1 MSSSPVHIGKKK
13 SARLIRSSCLSEEG
27 LKHTSGAWVVSSFDK
42 CTADIS
48 VGAGRATNRMHFDSL
63 GQNISSDKRHSFCSI
78 YLSVIS
84 DLIKTRSLHITK
96 RKTLLI
102 SYQKNLTTSYQKNL
116 SESSVA
122 VQMQGRCQCHFS
134 GAYHF
139 SPCHG
144 HCAGAGHV
152 SPCPCHCA
160 SACPVSP
167 RHFHCAGTHCHSAS
181 ACHV

>member
-1 MSSSPVHIGKKK
+1 MCISSD
-13 SARLIRSSCLSEEG
+13 SATGSVFL
-27 LKHTSGAWVVSSFDK
+27 FDK

-63 GQNISSDKRHSFCSI
+63 AKNISSDKRHSFYSI

-102 SYQKNLTTSYQKNL
+102 SYQKNITTSYQKNL

-122 VQMQGRCQCHFS
+122 LQMQGRCQFYFSSACHLL
-134 GAYHF
+134 
-139 SPCHG
+139 PCHV
-144 HCAGAGHV
+144 HCAGTHCHV
-152 SPCPCHCA
+152 SPRLC
-160 SACPVSP
+160 
-167 RHFHCAGTHCHSAS
+167 HCAGTHCHSAG

>member
-1 MSSSPVHIGKKK
+1 MYFFWFCHGF
-13 SARLIRSSCLSEEG
+13 CLP
-27 LKHTSGAWVVSSFDK
+27 FDK

-63 GQNISSDKRHSFCSI
+63 AKNICSDKTHSFCSI

-122 VQMQGRCQCHFS
+122 LQMQGRCQFYFASASHLL
-134 GAYHF
+134 
-139 SPCHG
+139 PCHV

-160 SACPVSP
+160 NACHVSP
-167 RHFHCAGTHCHSAS
+167 RLCHCAGTHTHSAG
-181 ACHV
+181 AGHV

>member
-1 MSSSPVHIGKKK
+1 M
-13 SARLIRSSCLSEEG
+13 
-27 LKHTSGAWVVSSFDK
+27 SSFDK

-48 VGAGRATNRMHFDSL
+48 VGAGRAKNRMHLDSL
-63 GQNISSDKRHSFCSI
+63 ATNISSNKRHSFCSI

-122 VQMQGRCQCHFS
+122 VQMQGRCQFHFS
-134 GAYHF
+134 SACHF